1 LYILCEA
8 KIVILKEEVMAKI
21 VSFASWNVEHF
32 KGKDDRIERVVS
44 LLKDVNPDLFAIYE
58 VEGKQVFNKLM
69 SQMSTHSFFIT
80 EKTDKANMEILIG
93 FRKSLSVFVTQRD
106 EFRSKVP
113 TLRPGTLAT
122 VRKGDE
128 DYGFLFLHLKSF
140 PDPRSWGLRDDMFRN
155 VASLK
160 RKLDKSPNANP
171 TANLIVL
178 GDFNTMGL
186 SAPYNN
192 ISDLTPD
199 HEIAFLE
206 KRFKKVSLRRLP
218 KTAEISWWNGSDNY
232 APGSKLDHV
241 FADENLNFKTFDDG
255 AEIKVIG
262 WPEFSVEQERLNW
275 INQFSDHALL
285 YGELHS

>member
-1 LYILCEA
+1 LA
-8 KIVILKEEVMAKI
+8 KF

-32 KGKDDRIERVVS
+32 RGKEDRVGRVVS

-58 VEGKQVFNKLM
+58 VEGKNVFDKLM

-93 FRKSLSVFVTQRD
+93 FRKSLNVFVTQRD

-122 VRKGDE
+122 VRKGGE

-140 PDPRSWGLRDDMFRN
+140 PGPRSWGLRDDMFRN

-160 RKLDKSPNANP
+160 RKLDKSTNANS

-186 SAPYNN
+186 SAPYNS

-199 HEIAFLE
+199 HEITFLE
-206 KRFKKVSLRRLP
+206 KRFMKVFLRRLP
-218 KTAEISWWNGSDNY
+218 KTAEVSWWNGSDIS

-241 FADENLNFKTFDDG
+241 FADENLKFKTFDDG

-262 WPEFSVEQERLNW
+262 CPEFSLKQERLNW